1 MGAKLHSEGRSI
13 VADVRVLV
21 VASDPLARGGLTA
34 FVREQ
39 DDLLLVAQSNG
50 GSDLPDLVQASRPDV
65 LLWDLG
71 WEPDGELIRLAEF
84 TEQGPAVVALL
95 PEDGGVARARAAGAL
110 GLLMR
115 EVDSGVLSL
124 ALHAAARGLFVQSQE
139 LLEDQPSL
147 APEPAIALVEELTS
161 REREVLDLLAEGL
174 TNRGIAQRLA
184 ISPLTVKSHVDA
196 ILGKL
201 GAQGRTEA
209 VVRAARMGLISL

>member
-1 MGAKLHSEGRSI
+1 M
-13 VADVRVLV
+13 ADVRVLV
-21 VASDPLARGGLTA
+21 VASDPLVRGGLTA

-39 DDLLLVAQSNG
+39 DDLLLVAQSSG
-50 GSDLPDLVQASRPDV
+50 GSDLPDLVQASGPEV

-71 WEPDGELIRLAEF
+71 WEPDEELIRLAEF
-84 TEQGPAVVALL
+84 TAQGPAVVALL
-95 PEDGGVARARAAGAL
+95 PEDLGVVRARAAGAL
-110 GLLMR
+110 GLLVR
-115 EVDSGVLSL
+115 EVEADVLSL
-124 ALHAAARGLFVQSQE
+124 ALKAAARGLFVQSQE
-139 LLEDQPSL
+139 LLDDLSSL
-147 APEPAIALVEELTS
+147 APQAANASVEELTS

-209 VVRAARMGLISL
+209 VVRAARMGIITL